1 MLSVK
6 NITKDY
12 FATGGTVRALRGI
25 NIDFREKEIVS
36 ILGPSG
42 CGKTTL
48 LNIIG
53 GLDRYSGGD
62 LIINGISTTEFGE
75 ETWDAYRNAYIGFV
89 FQNYNLIPHISVLEN
104 VEMTLKLSGYSQK
117 DYSLLAMDALKRVNM
132 DDQANKKPS
141 ELSGGQL
148 QRVSIARALVNNPK
162 IILADEP
169 TGALDSEL
177 SEQIMSLLKE
187 LSSER
192 LVIVVTHNAALA
204 EKYSDR
210 IIEMKDGVVVNDT
223 APYFRDKSSDMVF
236 SDEKEEEIGTGK
248 KEEIRKNKKGKRQ
261 IKKTKKKNEKFHSSY
276 MNFKTALRL
285 SFKNLIS
292 KKRRTVLTSIAG
304 SAGIIGLG
312 LVLAFSNGINIF
324 LERMQNSLLASIP
337 VGIYE
342 YSMDYSVLMDI
353 FMSFGDKI
361 YEEGDFPTD
370 DTVKFVEE
378 NKGSGFMG
386 ELVEEIIGSVKE
398 NQITEEFIDYVD
410 KMNPEWYDAV
420 YMYRGVQM
428 NLIAASSDGT
438 YKDVSP
444 KEVKTN
450 VINIATNVLGEK
462 GLEKS
467 RWNQLVGGSD
477 FMSKY
482 YDLMAGRW
490 PTDKGDLVVVVN
502 ERNELEIPA
511 LEDFGFDIET
521 ADKDGN
527 GTISFDELL
536 SENSGFEIRLVTND
550 SYYKQTGSTLSAFP
564 EINEYEV
571 KIPDEET
578 YNSEGNVPLRI
589 CGVLRVKPD
598 SPIRA
603 VGANL
608 CYTDMLADYALTSAV
623 ESEVTAEQK
632 KLLNLSGY
640 KNSDASAY
648 TVIKGRRTVTD
659 KYVNNTVWG
668 LLSASLDKTSF
679 MKSFGVDTAPVYIN
693 IYATN
698 LSGKNKITDYI
709 DEWSNSYGGQVS
721 YFDVTEMFMYNV
733 STITDICVY
742 ALLIVAS
749 ISLVVSSVMIGIIT
763 GNSVV
768 ERTREIGILRS
779 MGARKR
785 DILSVFLSETLL
797 IGVFSGI
804 IGIAL
809 TFAFAPL
816 LSLAAE
822 AFCGIP
828 NLAAVNPFYSL
839 GLFGLSIFLAVIS
852 GLIPS
857 VRASKKNVVDAL
869 RME

>member
-12 FATGGTVRALRGI
+12 FATGGIVRALRGI
-25 NIDFREKEIVS
+25 SLDFREKEIVS

-53 GLDRYSGGD
+53 GLDRYTSGD
-62 LIINGISTTEFGE
+62 LLIDGISTTEFGE
-75 ETWDAYRNAYIGFV
+75 ETWDAYRNSYIGFV

-104 VEMTLKLSGYSQK
+104 VEMTLKLSGYSSK
-117 DYSLLAMDALKRVNM
+117 DCSAPALEALKRVNM
-132 DDQANKKPS
+132 AEHAYKKPS

-148 QRVSIARALVNNPK
+148 QRVSIARALVNNPR

-177 SEQIMSLLKE
+177 SEQIMDLLKE
-187 LSSER
+187 LASER
-192 LVIVVTHNAALA
+192 LVVVVTHNAALA

-210 IIEMKDGVVVNDT
+210 IIEMNDGTVVKDSS
-223 APYFRDKSSDMVF
+223 PYVREESIEESS
-236 SDEKEEEIGTGK
+236 EKENEHAERSA
-248 KEEIRKNKKGKRQ
+248 E
-261 IKKTKKKNEKFHSSY
+261 KTKKRSVKKAKKGRTLRFHSSY
-276 MNFKTALRL
+276 MNFRTALRL
-285 SFKNLIS
+285 SFKNLVS

-353 FMSFGDKI
+353 FMSFGDKLT
-361 YEEGDFPTD
+361 EEGEFPGD
-370 DTVKFVEE
+370 DSVHLVPANE
-378 NKGSGFMG
+378 GSGLMG
-386 ELVEEIIGSVKE
+386 ELVEEIIDSVKA
-398 NQITEEFIDYVD
+398 NDITEEFMEYVD

-420 YMYRGVQM
+420 HMYRGVQM
-428 NLIAASSDGT
+428 NLISKLSDGT

-444 KEVKTN
+444 AEVKTN

-462 GLEKS
+462 GLEKT

-490 PTDKGDLVVVVN
+490 PEDKRDLVVVVN

-511 LEDFGFDIET
+511 LEDFGFNIEA
-521 ADKDGN
+521 ADVNGDG
-527 GTISFDELL
+527 TLSFDELL

-550 SYYKQTGSTLSAFP
+550 AYYEKTGNVLTAFP
-564 EINEYEV
+564 DINEYDA
-571 KIPDEET
+571 KTPDEAM
-578 YNSEGNVPLRI
+578 YNSDGYVPLRI

-608 CYTDMLADYALTSAV
+608 CYTEMLSDYALETAIR
-623 ESEVTAEQK
+623 SEVTTEQRR
-632 KLLNLSGY
+632 LLEISEY
-640 KNSDASAY
+640 EKSDSTAY
-648 TVIKGRRTVTD
+648 TVIKGRSKVKD
-659 KYVNNTVWG
+659 KYVNSSVIG
-668 LLSASLDKTSF
+668 LLSASLEKTSF
-679 MKSFGVDTAPVYIN
+679 MKSFGLDTAPVYIN
-693 IYATN
+693 IYAKD
-698 LSGKNKITDYI
+698 LSGKREITNYI
-709 DEWSNSYGGQVS
+709 DDWNDSLGGNVF

-733 STITDICVY
+733 GTITDICVY

-779 MGARKR
+779 MGARKK

-797 IGVFSGI
+797 IGAFAGA

-809 TFAFAPL
+809 TFAVAPL
-816 LSLAAE
+816 LSLIAE

-828 NLAAVNPFYSL
+828 DLAVANPLYSI
-839 GLFGLSIFLAVIS
+839 GLFGLSVFLAVIS

-869 RME
+869 RVE